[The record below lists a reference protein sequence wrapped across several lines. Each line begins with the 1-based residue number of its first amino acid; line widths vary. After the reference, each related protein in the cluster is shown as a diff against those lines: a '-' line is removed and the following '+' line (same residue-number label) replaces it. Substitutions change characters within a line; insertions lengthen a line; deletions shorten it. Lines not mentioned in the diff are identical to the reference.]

1 MVLAQ
6 AHAVVPRVQAYR
18 ARATERRNSAPAV
31 ASYASIV
38 FKKRQIFFHEAQHTD
53 TNKLAISEL
62 KDEVIIAEW
71 LESMQKYIE
80 CTFEN
85 LKSRF
90 RILKNTIRLK
100 FEDDIEALFRTCTV
114 FHNILLQFDSL
125 FLKSR
130 LGNPFRWWNPLLD
143 PSPFRCWN
151 PSAFL
156 SACLISIW
164 ICNDNRFI

>member
-18 ARATERRNSAPAV
+18 ARAIERRNSAPAV

-38 FKKRQIFFHEAQHTD
+38 FKKRQIFFHEVQYTD

-71 LESMQKYIE
+71 LESMRKDIE
-80 CTFEN
+80 CTFEI

-100 FEDDIEALFRTCTV
+100 FEDDIEALFRTCAV
-114 FHNILLQFDSL
+114 FHNILLQFDSFLNPDWVTL
-125 FLKSR
+125 F
-130 LGNPFRWWNPLLD
+130 GGGTPY
-143 PSPFRCWN
+143 
-151 PSAFL
+151 
-156 SACLISIW
+156 
-164 ICNDNRFI
+164 